1 MTVTSPEP
9 SSLQSPRR
17 HHSWN
22 ITPCS
27 AIWKTRFIM
36 NIIILIIFVIFKFIM
51 HVWNNNYLNS
61 TISISDRRFT
71 NDTGS
76 PLKHQVIPRIA
87 LSVSNCPDCIFSS
100 IPDFH
105 QEFSEYWPRDGS
117 RKPRL
122 IVFDRGSPRG
132 KTHDVVHIRMCH
144 YQEREYPEYVF
155 VGQSHAFK
163 MCYLE
168 TLVTLRRITVKQYY
182 SGNMLYCVTYT

>member
-51 HVWNNNYLNS
+51 HVWNNNYLNF
-61 TISISDRRFT
+61 TISISDVRFT

-76 PLKHQVIPRIA
+76 PLKHQFISRIA

-117 RKPRL
+117 WKPRL
-122 IVFDRGSPRG
+122 IVLTAVHHAG
-132 KTHDVVHIRMCH
+132 KRMTSFIFEGVITKSVSIRSM
-144 YQEREYPEYVF
+144 F
-155 VGQSHAFK
+155 S
-163 MCYLE
+163 
-168 TLVTLRRITVKQYY
+168 LVKGMRLK
-182 SGNMLYCVTYT
+182 CVILKRW